1 MPMAVPRLP
10 LHWPAYG
17 VVAAAS
23 LGMVATAML
32 ISDERRLDRAA
43 KLYAVQSLLLAIVFA
58 TLGLTV
64 DVYMLAW
71 AASALVTKT
80 ILVPYL
86 LLRLVRTSK
95 SLEERSLAGAGVTW
109 ASTAAATALG
119 FTLGYMLG
127 GRLLGVELGVAVT
140 LFLVGLIQ
148 IIVRSS
154 MVKQLL
160 GLCHFENS
168 SHLTLALLAP
178 GLPETIEIGLA
189 TDAILLVFFGTLVAL
204 RVYRLTGS
212 LDSTLLRR
220 LRG

>member
-1 MPMAVPRLP
+1 MMPRMP
-10 LHWPAYG
+10 LSGPG
-17 VVAAAS
+17 VWVIAAAS
-23 LGMVATAML
+23 LGMVVTAML
-32 ISDERRLDRAA
+32 ISDERRLARAC

-71 AASALVTKT
+71 AASAIVTKT
-80 ILVPYL
+80 ILVPYI
-86 LLRLVRTSK
+86 LLRVVRRSRAT
-95 SLEERSLAGAGVTW
+95 EERPVAGPGVTW
-109 ASTAAATALG
+109 ASTAAAAALG
-119 FTLGYMLG
+119 FSLGYMLG

-140 LFLVGLIQ
+140 LFLIGLIQ
-148 IIVRSS
+148 IVARSS

-189 TDAILLVFFGTLVAL
+189 TDAILLVFFGALVAM
-204 RVYRLTGS
+204 RVYGLTGS
-212 LDSTLLRR
+212 LDSTILSR